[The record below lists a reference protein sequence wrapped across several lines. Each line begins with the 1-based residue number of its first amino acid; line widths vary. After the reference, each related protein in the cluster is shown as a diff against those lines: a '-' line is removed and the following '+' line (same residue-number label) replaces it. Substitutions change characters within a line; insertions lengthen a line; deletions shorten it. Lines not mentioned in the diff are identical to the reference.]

1 MAGVADLVAGD
12 GPVKPAAANRY
23 LADRVMTATPE
34 QLVGMLYDVTVRSLV
49 AGGTALAEGD
59 RPTASQHLL
68 KAQDAVGEL
77 RCSLDLS
84 AGQLATSLD
93 ALYAYAYV
101 RIVRGMVQG
110 DQAAVAEVLTIMQEL
125 REAWRQACL
134 QPAPSAPA
142 ALAASR

>member
-1 MAGVADLVAGD
+1 MSAT
-12 GPVKPAAANRY
+12 AANRY
-23 LADRVMTATPE
+23 LADRVMTATPA

-59 RPTASQHLL
+59 RPTASTHLL

-84 AGQLATSLD
+84 TGKLATSLD

-101 RIVRGMVQG
+101 RLVRGMVQG
-110 DQAAVAEVLTIMQEL
+110 DRAAVAEVLTIMQEL

-134 QPAPSAPA
+134 QPVPSAPA